1 MKVLHLNERPNG
13 FPNEDTF
20 DVKEAA
26 RPELPKD
33 GIIVQL
39 LYISV
44 DPTCEEDVQPK
55 VVCSTV

>member
-44 DPTCEEDVQPK
+44 DPYMRGGCPTK
-55 VVCSTV
+55 SRM